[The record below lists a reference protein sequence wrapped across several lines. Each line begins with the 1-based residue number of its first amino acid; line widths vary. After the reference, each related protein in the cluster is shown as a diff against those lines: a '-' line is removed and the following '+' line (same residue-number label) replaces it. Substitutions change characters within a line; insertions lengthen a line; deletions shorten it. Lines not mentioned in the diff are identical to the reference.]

1 MRKFAIVSFLVLMV
15 AAAQAGVIAD
25 IQQGVYT
32 EGDMVTVENAV
43 VVVARYN
50 GAYITE
56 LPVGPYA
63 GIWVYTNDGSLLPGD
78 IVTVTGEYKEYYDLS
93 EIDASTYVIG
103 ASWAVTSTGPIV
115 DPFSVTAAEVLGDP
129 EAYEGVSI
137 CITDGMIGTVAAS
150 TYGEWSV
157 EVLASGEAIVMDDYW
172 FDDTTVVVGQCYD
185 HACGIWDYGYGAY
198 KLQPFADGI
207 DVVECAVPA
216 TETNF
221 SAVKGLFK

>member
-93 EIDASTYVIG
+93 EIDASTY
-103 ASWAVTSTGPIV
+103 
-115 DPFSVTAAEVLGDP
+115 
-129 EAYEGVSI
+129 
-137 CITDGMIGTVAAS
+137 
-150 TYGEWSV
+150 GEWSV